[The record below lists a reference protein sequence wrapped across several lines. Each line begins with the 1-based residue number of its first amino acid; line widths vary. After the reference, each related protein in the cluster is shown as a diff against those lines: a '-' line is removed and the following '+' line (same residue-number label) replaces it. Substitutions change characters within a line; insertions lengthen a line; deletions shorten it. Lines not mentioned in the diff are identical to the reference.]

1 MYRGEFKD
9 NMRDGYGVYQST
21 PQFSVTWSLTDKIPY
36 AVVQSLRAGSYFNSF
51 SSGFENNLI
60 NRLFSDS
67 SDNGTYILYILA
79 TYVVCVYSSF
89 PYHPMYRS
97 RISK

>member
-21 PQFSVTWSLTDKIPY
+21 PQFSETWSLTDKIPY

-67 SDNGTYILYILA
+67 DNGNDTILVSYLL
-79 TYVVCVYSSF
+79 
-89 PYHPMYRS
+89 
-97 RISK
+97 